1 MTFSLI
7 APNGREETVL
17 SAKFNFNWQ
26 LGYELEEP
34 IRVRKGTR
42 MVVVAHH
49 DNSAN
54 NPYNPMVL
62 PWFGVIVDKNA
73 DPERILSIRQDGCW
87 INDGV
92 IAPLSARTAALPFPL
107 PTRR

>member
-42 MVVVAHH
+42 MVVVALTTIQRITRTIPIRRKR
-49 DNSAN
+49 SC
-54 NPYNPMVL
+54 
-62 PWFGVIVDKNA
+62 GVI
-73 DPERILSIRQDGCW
+73 
-87 INDGV
+87 
-92 IAPLSARTAALPFPL
+92 
-107 PTRR
+107 

>member
-34 IRVRKGTR
+34 VRVRKGTR

-49 DNSAN
+49 DN
-54 NPYNPMVL
+54 
-62 PWFGVIVDKNA
+62 
-73 DPERILSIRQDGCW
+73 
-87 INDGV
+87 
-92 IAPLSARTAALPFPL
+92 
-107 PTRR
+107 